1 MNRTATQ
8 VAEEL
13 GLNRCSVVQMLK
25 RINAPKLGTQ
35 YIIDDDLFEYIKS
48 RRGKRGDKLSKDKD

>member
-1 MNRTATQ
+1 MNRTVTQ

-13 GLNRCSVVQMLK
+13 GLNRCSVAQMLK

-35 YIIDDDLFEYIKS
+35 YIIDDELFEYIKS
-48 RRGKRGDKLSKDKD
+48 RRGKQGEKLSKDKD